1 MRANFHM
8 MGSPRTCLECE
19 RCSPDPT
26 LWASV
31 NSWVGT
37 ASSSNTSQEANLSRY
52 TSDRKLTTIGIGLDV
67 QHEIFLVQGGL
78 TLGLIELNLNI
89 PATSPMRGTAGP
101 SYGRLPHESA
111 ESPIELAGPSLV
123 APAVLTFSWSWVLIH
138 KSRSVAWQHTELL
151 ARRGCDGPCWNCY
164 QYSVKTSKEEG

>member
-1 MRANFHM
+1 MSANFHM

-19 RCSPDPT
+19 RCSPDPP

-52 TSDRKLTTIGIGLDV
+52 TSDRRLTTIGIGLDG
-67 QHEIFLVQGGL
+67 QHEIFL
-78 TLGLIELNLNI
+78 I
-89 PATSPMRGTAGP
+89 PATSPTLGTAGQT
-101 SYGRLPHESA
+101 YGRLPHESA

-138 KSRSVAWQHTELL
+138 KSRSVAWQHTVLL

-164 QYSVKTSKEEG
+164 QCSVKTSKEEG